1 MKMNDSA
8 GWSALLAESIR
19 PYKGELAVV
28 RSLAADPPPNDAH
41 VAIAGLEEAVAA
53 LVALRGPGEYKN
65 FFPTIQPLLTKIG
78 RKLSMFPESIDAVSM
93 TTLFC
98 LSMFSEAM
106 ATPLSLPEYD
116 VDERLKSVTSYRDAS
131 KLGKVTAI
139 LICLSY
145 GRLDEARY
153 LPAGIDAATASLIK
167 QLAAGLKSGS
177 SSKDVEAAWDAYLRA
192 FPQALQNEA
201 AEWRHLLLAARLAL
215 GKLGGV
221 PAGQVAESLHE
232 RIKKLAAEESA

>member
-1 MKMNDSA
+1 MKMNNSV

-106 ATPLSLPEYD
+106 ATPVFFPEYD

-131 KLGKVTAI
+131 KLGRVTAI

-145 GRLDEARY
+145 GHLDEARY
-153 LPAGIDAATASLIK
+153 LPAGIDPTMASLIK
-167 QLAAGLKSGS
+167 QLAAGLESGS
-177 SSKDVEAAWDAYLRA
+177 GSKTLESAWDAYLRG
-192 FPQALQNEA
+192 FPQSFEA
-201 AEWRHLLLAARLAL
+201 ENAEWRHLLLAARLVF
-215 GKLGGV
+215 GKFGGV
-221 PAGQVAESLHE
+221 AAGEVAETLHR
-232 RIKKLAAEESA
+232 RIKKIANE